1 VGESR
6 MMGRQDRDQGRLF
19 YDFNLDDV
27 VPRHHLLRRMNVF
40 VTAALADLHEQL
52 KPFYSEIGRPSVD
65 PELMIRMLIV
75 GYCYGIRHERRL
87 CEELKL
93 HLAYRWFC
101 RLDLDDKVPHHS
113 TFSINRLERFRDSD
127 ILRHV
132 FERVVAACMAAGLVK
147 GEGFAVDASVIE
159 ANASRYH
166 GKAPDE
172 LEWTDAQRQRRAVA
186 EYLAGLEAEP
196 DATAGPN
203 GDKDAG
209 DGTDGG
215 SERRSDRKPP
225 KVISPSDPSSAWTAK
240 ANKRVLFGYG
250 LNYLIDAEH
259 AIIVDVEATP
269 ARTYDEVEASRTMIE
284 RTRHRF
290 GLRPKRL
297 AADTAYGI
305 GRVLAFVTDAGII
318 PHIPVWDMSKRD
330 DGTFSRLQFRYDR
343 KNDLYICPAGERLT
357 TTGRV
362 HSDHAVRYI
371 ASVLCCRECSLKQ
384 LPEHA
389 FSPHRAG
396 CQRGRPGCCASQDE
410 NKSVLEVTRSAQAG
424 RDALRPPQDAPWL
437 RANAAEGAFGCTRR
451 VPSRCNRTKSQND
464 GGSAVRSAPTV
475 VCLSC
480 RRELTSQRLNRKIPL
495 TSSQGTIGGEVRGS
509 ESDFFDSIDPER
521 TDI

>member
-1 VGESR
+1 MRSVGESR

-27 VPRHHLLRRMNVF
+27 VPRHHLLRRMNIF

-250 LNYLIDAEH
+250 LNYLIDVEH

-269 ARTYDEVEASRTMIE
+269 ARRYDEVEASRTMIE

-305 GRVLAFVTDAGII
+305 GRFLAFVTDAGII

-384 LPEHA
+384 
-389 FSPHRAG
+389 
-396 CQRGRPGCCASQDE
+396 QCCP
-410 NKSVLEVTRSAQAG
+410 NM
-424 RDALRPPQDAPWL
+424 
-437 RANAAEGAFGCTRR
+437 
-451 VPSRCNRTKSQND
+451 PSRRIVRDVNEAARDVARRKMRTRAFLRSRDQRKRVEMRFAHLKTHHGFERMRLRGLSGARDEFHLAAIVQNLKTM
-464 GGSAVRSAPTV
+464 AVRLFGPLQPSSA
-475 VCLSC
+475 
-480 RRELTSQRLNRKIPL
+480 
-495 TSSQGTIGGEVRGS
+495 
-509 ESDFFDSIDPER
+509 
-521 TDI
+521 